1 LGYIFVGLITI
12 FIWFLFP
19 KFLLL
24 LFLIVAAYHFG
35 KEDSEFI
42 NKYKNFEL
50 IYFLKGSLVIIAPLV
65 FHKEE
70 TLYIFK
76 SLNFD
81 ISTNILINNEILY
94 LLILLSFIANIILNP
109 EISKVFYL
117 VIQNT
122 YFL

>member
-1 LGYIFVGLITI
+1 MGYIFVGLITI

-81 ISTNILINNEILY
+81 ISTNILISNELRNKI
-94 LLILLSFIANIILNP
+94 
-109 EISKVFYL
+109 
-117 VIQNT
+117 VIRI
-122 YFL
+122 FK